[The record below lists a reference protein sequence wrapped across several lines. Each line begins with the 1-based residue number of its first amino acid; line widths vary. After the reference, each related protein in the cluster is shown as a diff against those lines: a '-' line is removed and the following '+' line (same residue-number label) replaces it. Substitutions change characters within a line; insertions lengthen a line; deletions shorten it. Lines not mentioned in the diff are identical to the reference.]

1 MKNLNHPLKGQNGFT
16 LVELLISTVLTLSL
30 LGAVYGVYKVQ
41 ARNLKVQDDRLA
53 AQEYARSVVDLIVRE
68 IRNAG
73 FAPNGGGCGV
83 LRAEAQVLQFTYDA
97 NANGLCVTD
106 ANENIT
112 YGFDTTGCPNGFGNI
127 TRKDGLN
134 DPQALTD
141 CNVPTGAANFSFT
154 YFQQNSATALA
165 TPVTGL
171 TLATIQRVVVT
182 VAIQSKNPDLEF
194 GGQLTVT
201 MTSNADL
208 RNRGLP
214 AS

>member
-1 MKNLNHPLKGQNGFT
+1 MKNLHHALRGQDGFT
-16 LVELLISTVLTLSL
+16 LVEVLISTVLTLML

-41 ARNLKVQDDRLA
+41 ARNLKVQDDRLV
-53 AQEYARSVVDLIVRE
+53 AQEYARTVVDLMVRE

-83 LRAEAQVLQFTYDA
+83 LQADAQILQFTYDA

-106 ANENIT
+106 ANENLT
-112 YGFDTTGCPNGFGNI
+112 YSFDTSDCPNGFGNI

-134 DPQALTD
+134 AAEALTD

-154 YFQQNSATALA
+154 YFQQNSGTALA
-165 TPVTGL
+165 TPVTGAI
-171 TLATIQRVVVT
+171 LATIQRVVVRVT
-182 VAIQSKNPDLEF
+182 VQSKNPDPEF
-194 GGQLTVT
+194 GGQLTATV
-201 MTSNADL
+201 TSNAEL

-214 AS
+214 S

>member
-1 MKNLNHPLKGQNGFT
+1 MKNLNHALKGQNGFT
-16 LVELLISTVLTLSL
+16 LVEMLISTVLTLVL

-53 AQEYARSVVDLIVRE
+53 AQEYARTVVDLMVRE

-73 FAPNGGGCGV
+73 FAPNGGACGV
-83 LRAEAQVLQFTYDA
+83 LQASADVFQFTYDA

-112 YGFDTTGCPNGFGNI
+112 YSFATTGCPNGFGNI
-127 TRKDGLN
+127 RRQDGAN

-154 YFQQNSATALA
+154 YFTQNSTVALA
-165 TPVTGL
+165 TPVTG
-171 TLATIQRVVVT
+171 LATIQRVVVT
-182 VAIQSKNPDLEF
+182 VAIQSKNPDPEF
-194 GGQLTVT
+194 QGQLTVT

-214 AS
+214 AT